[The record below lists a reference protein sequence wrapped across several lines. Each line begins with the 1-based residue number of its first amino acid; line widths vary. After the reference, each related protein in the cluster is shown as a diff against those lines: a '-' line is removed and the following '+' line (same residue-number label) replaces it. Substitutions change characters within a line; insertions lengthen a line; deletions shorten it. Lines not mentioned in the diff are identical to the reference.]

1 MSRVYDKPVVIQ
13 KLSDNGEWV
22 KQWRLL
28 ASVNKTG
35 GGEVHESGAR
45 RSSHS
50 LTFDVRYF
58 SALFD
63 IFLNTQNYR
72 IIYRGAVFNIEDY
85 DDFMEKHISVRLEG
99 ECSGERYES

>member
-63 IFLNTQNYR
+63 IFLNTQDFR
-72 IIYRGAVFNIEDY
+72 IIYRDAVFYIDDY
-85 DDFMEKHISVRLEG
+85 DDYMEKHINVRLTGVCNG
-99 ECSGERYES
+99 EQV